1 MKDPAQCVKDLLHD
15 NGMDSPGGWFLSVGA
30 LPVSPDTI
38 ILVNHTGGEPPFP
51 SFLLNQPSVQ
61 VMVRGKKSGYREAR
75 TKIGDVVD
83 VLLGMDPVTLQGDMY
98 RSCVQ
103 IGDVSFIGQDDN
115 TRDLFS
121 ANFRFI
127 VEPATNAT
135 THRSVIS

>member
-1 MKDPAQCVKDLLHD
+1 MKDPAQCIKDHLTNL
-15 NGMDSPGGWFLSVGA
+15 NVGVAGWVISVGG
-30 LPVSPDTI
+30 LPLSPDTVV
-38 ILVNHTGGEPPFP
+38 LVNRTGGESPFP

-61 VMVRGKKSGYREAR
+61 VMVRGKRSGYVAAEQ
-75 TKIGDVVD
+75 KIAEVVD
-83 VLLGMDPVTLQGDMY
+83 QLLGMNPVTLQGDMY

-103 IGDVSFIGQDDN
+103 IGETVYLGQDDN

-127 VEPATNAT
+127 VEPATNAI